1 MDLSKETS
9 MDHSVGPD
17 TSSGAVRGSRHRPLF
32 IVGVDG
38 SESGLA
44 ALRQAA
50 LDAERVD
57 ARILCA
63 HVRRRPGMCEALACL
78 AAGAFV
84 ISRDCRD
91 LMEMQAWLQCVQT
104 FDASGRPWEFTVVSG
119 RPDRCLARIAVA
131 EGGDALFVGR
141 LPRTPWSRRF
151 HRCPAR
157 RLARAHVCPIHVSP
171 SPVS

>member
-1 MDLSKETS
+1 

-17 TSSGAVRGSRHRPLF
+17 KSGSAIRGSQHRPLF

-38 SESGLA
+38 SDSGLT

-50 LDAERVD
+50 LDAERAN
-57 ARILCA
+57 ARILCV
-63 HVRRRPGMCEALACL
+63 HVRRRPGMCEMLAFV
-78 AAGAFV
+78 AAGALV

-104 FDASGRPWEFTVVSG
+104 LDPSGRSWDFTVVSG
-119 RPDRCLARIAVA
+119 RPDRCLAQIAVA
-131 EGGDALFVGR
+131 EEGDALFVGQ
-141 LPRTPWSRRF
+141 LPRTPWSRWF

-157 RLARAHVCPIHVSP
+157 KLARTHVCPIHVSP

>member
-1 MDLSKETS
+1 MTA
-9 MDHSVGPD
+9 MDHSFAPD
-17 TSSGAVRGSRHRPLF
+17 SSDSAIRGSQHRPLF

-38 SESGLA
+38 SDSGLT

-50 LDAERVD
+50 KDAVRD
-57 ARILCA
+57 NARILCV
-63 HVRRRPGMCEALACL
+63 HVRPRPGMWELLAC
-78 AAGAFV
+78 AAGAIA

-91 LMEMQAWLQCVQT
+91 IMEMQAWLQCVQT
-104 FDASGRPWEFTVVSG
+104 LDPTARSWDFTVVSG
-119 RPDRCLARIAVA
+119 RPDRCLAQIAVA
-131 EGGDALFVGR
+131 EHGDALFVGQ
-141 LPRTPWSRRF
+141 LPRAPWSRRF